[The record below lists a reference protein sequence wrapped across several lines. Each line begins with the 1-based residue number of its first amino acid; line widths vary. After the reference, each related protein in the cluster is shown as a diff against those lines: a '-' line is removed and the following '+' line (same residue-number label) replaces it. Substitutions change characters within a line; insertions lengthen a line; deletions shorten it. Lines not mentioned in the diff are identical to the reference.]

1 MGDFHSVHMVCGFPF
16 AAGSG
21 IIAISGRETH
31 ADQTF
36 REYPRPAP
44 PARAHAGAAGRGAG
58 HDAGGGV

>member
-1 MGDFHSVHMVCGFPF
+1 MACRFPF

-58 HDAGGGV
+58 NDAGGGV